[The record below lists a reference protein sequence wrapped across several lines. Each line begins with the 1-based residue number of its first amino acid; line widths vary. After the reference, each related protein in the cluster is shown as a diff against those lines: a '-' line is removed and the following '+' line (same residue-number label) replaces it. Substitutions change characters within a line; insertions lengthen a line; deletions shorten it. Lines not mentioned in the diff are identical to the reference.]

1 MGNMVRSVI
10 QQDVAVAAS
19 TTLTPIILP
28 VNPLSFLLFTVRSL
42 NDTGTIAAYEWL
54 DGMMAFFSNI
64 EVRFKGHVII
74 GGRLRNLAILNG
86 LLTGFVPVQGN
97 VGETDDDTRFVT
109 FMLSFSRRPYWR
121 EEAFPAVRSGEL
133 TLHIESAAAQGGFDG
148 VTIQVETVEL
158 LGVNPSRFLKYTTQT
173 AVFAATGQNDIDL
186 PIGNP
191 ILGVLLDATTVPITT
206 SFNSTAGQMRI
217 LVDNVETDYT
227 LTNWETLHGELGRRL
242 KGQYD
247 WLGHRH
253 SVNAGGAGQEDSQS
267 AQHDAESIENFAY
280 MDFDPLEDMSY
291 ALVTEGKSRV
301 QLRVT
306 ADVADTLRIIPVE
319 MFNVAGLPQRVGA
332 TAR

>member
-1 MGNMVRSVI
+1 MANMVRSVI

-19 TTLTPIILP
+19 TTLAPIILP
-28 VNPLSFLLFTVRSL
+28 VNPLSFLLFTVRAL
-42 NDTGTIAAYEWL
+42 NNTGTLTDFNLLEQF
-54 DGMMAFFSNI
+54 MAFFTNI

-74 GGRLRNLAILNG
+74 GGRLRNLAILNA
-86 LLTGFVPVQGN
+86 LLTKFVPVQGN
-97 VGETDDDTRFVT
+97 LVETNNDVRFAT
-109 FMLSFSRRPYWR
+109 FILSFSRRPYWR
-121 EEAFPAVRSGEL
+121 DEAFPAVRSGEL
-133 TLHIESAAAQGGFDG
+133 TLHIESGAAPAGLDGF
-148 VTIQVETVEL
+148 TIQVETVEL

-173 AVFAATGQNDIDL
+173 AVFSATGQNDIDL

-191 ILGVLLDATTVPITT
+191 ILGILLDATTVPVGA
-206 SFNSTAGQMRI
+206 SFNGTAGQMRI

-242 KGQYD
+242 QGQYD
-247 WLGHRH
+247 WLSHFHSLVDAAAGEIDTRH
-253 SVNAGGAGQEDSQS
+253 GQH
-267 AQHDAESIENFAY
+267 AAESIENFAY

-291 ALVTEGKSRV
+291 VLPTEGKSRV

-332 TAR
+332 AGR